1 METAEHTYDVVV
13 LGAGPVG
20 QNAAERARAAG
31 LSVAMVERELVGG
44 ECSYWACV
52 PSKALLR
59 PVIAVADADHIDGAR
74 EAVTGPINADSVFG
88 RRDRYVSNWD
98 DAGQA
103 DWVAGIG
110 AALVRGHGRVDGPRR
125 VAVTAAGG
133 EVTVLTARHAVVIC
147 VGSRA
152 ALPDL
157 PGIAGLAPTA
167 PPSLGPR
174 RSPTMDKPR
183 SH

>member
-1 METAEHTYDVVV
+1 MAAAEDTYDVVV

-20 QNAAERARAAG
+20 QVAAERARAAG

-59 PVIAVADADHIDGAR
+59 PVIAVADADHLDGAR
-74 EAVTGPINADSVFG
+74 EAVTGPINATGVFG

-110 AALVRGHGRVDGPRR
+110 AALVRGQGRLDGPRR
-125 VAVTAAGG
+125 VAVTAAG
-133 EVTVLTARHAVVIC
+133 
-147 VGSRA
+147 RA
-152 ALPDL
+152 FP
-157 PGIAGLAPTA
+157 PLA
-167 PPSLGPR
+167 
-174 RSPTMDKPR
+174 
-183 SH
+183 